1 MLNYCSYLYK
11 WANLEL
17 SNMFFFQLTST
28 STLINGFV
36 EECDHKFANVTYL
49 KDKLSKDLLYSFDRA
64 EKDN

>member
-1 MLNYCSYLYK
+1 
-11 WANLEL
+11 
-17 SNMFFFQLTST
+17 MFFFQLNAT

-36 EECDHKFANVTYL
+36 VECDHKFANVTYL